1 MKNAYRT
8 TAAALGSV
16 ALTVGGC
23 VAWVNMSPSMQIAS
37 AIFAAGFMI
46 AAAITLREPASVTIN
61 VDGAALR
68 KAGGNANG

>member
-1 MKNAYRT
+1 MKPAFRA

-23 VAWVNMSPSMQIAS
+23 VALVNMSPSMQIAS

-46 AAAITLREPASVTIN
+46 AAAITLR
-61 VDGAALR
+61 GAP
-68 KAGGNANG
+68 